1 MEDLEG
7 VFEQLCWVGLQN
19 DDLWHGGIRFAFEL
33 IGPPRQLNK
42 KKRFESQYRRFL
54 FTVVGSAIEGR
65 GLAAFVEGIDRK
77 KKRLTCA
84 LGSIPR
90 PFFVLRQILGGVFG
104 EHMAEFGYVLG
115 MPLFSGGKA
124 GFAVTQGH
132 ACGAE
137 GDTLCA
143 IEATDLLPRRHEG
156 SFV

>member
-104 EHMAEFGYVLG
+104 EHMSEFGYVLG
-115 MPLFSGGKA
+115 MPLFSG
-124 GFAVTQGH
+124 
-132 ACGAE
+132 
-137 GDTLCA
+137 
-143 IEATDLLPRRHEG
+143 EATELLPRRHED
-156 SFV
+156 SFVLIIYRKNGLAITNVAGQPGK